1 MINLISMV
9 FVRQIL
15 VGVLQVVT
23 LIIIARGLGTE
34 QMGQYTLA
42 ILLPTLF
49 SQMITFGLQSV
60 NIYAIG
66 RKIVNERQALY
77 ANLVLLTLISLLT
90 ALILTAVV
98 HYFGTYFFKDV
109 PVMLLYLSIAS
120 LLPQTF
126 FTVLPSLVQAMQ
138 NFKWFNIL
146 CVAQPAMIF
155 VISLIAVLLSNNVES
170 VLIAYVVSHWLSFI
184 ILMRII
190 LKLIKIETYP
200 IFKFLRE
207 FIGYGLKSHLS
218 NIITLLNYRSSLL
231 ILGYFTT
238 PVVVGIYSVG
248 MQLAE
253 KLWLPSQAVSTVLL
267 PRLSNKLG
275 EGSDAKEVAKLT
287 LDSARM
293 TLLVTLMIGV
303 GFAVVASVVV
313 DLLFGEAYNQAV
325 YVVLLLLPGIL
336 AWTPSRI
343 LANDLA
349 ARGFA
354 ELNLKNSYWVF
365 GINATLSLC
374 LVPLFGLIG
383 ASLATTVAYTMD
395 LVLRLK
401 VFDQVTHSG
410 AFMNIVPKWSD
421 FKMMF
426 GFVKG
431 IRRNAR

>member
-66 RKIVNERQALY
+66 RKIVNERQVLY

-90 ALILTAVV
+90 ALVLTAVV
-98 HYFGTYFFKDV
+98 HYFGAYFFKDV

-155 VISLIAVLLSNNVES
+155 AISLIAVLLSNNVES

-303 GFAVVASVVV
+303 AFAVVAPVVV
-313 DLLFGEAYNQAV
+313 DLLFGEAYNQAI

-383 ASLATTVAYTMD
+383 ASLATTIAYTMD

-401 VFDQVTHSG
+401 AFDQVTHSG

>member
-15 VGVLQVVT
+15 VGVLQVIT

-66 RKIVNERQALY
+66 RKIVSEQQALY
-77 ANLVLLTLISLLT
+77 ANLVLLAAISLLT
-90 ALILTAVV
+90 GGILLLVV
-98 HYFGTYFFKDV
+98 HYFGQYFFNEV
-109 PVMLLYLSIAS
+109 PVSLLYLSIAA

-126 FTVLPSLVQAMQ
+126 FTVLPSLVQAIQ

-155 VISLIAVLLSNNVES
+155 VVSMIAILLAQNVES
-170 VLIAYVVSHWLSFI
+170 VLTAYVISHWISFF
-184 ILMRII
+184 ILIRII
-190 LKLIKIETYP
+190 LKLIKIETYSL
-200 IFKFLRE
+200 IKFLKE

-275 EGSDAKEVAKLT
+275 EGSDAQEVCET
-287 LDSARM
+287 HVRQRQND
-293 TLLVTLMIGV
+293 VV
-303 GFAVVASVVV
+303 G
-313 DLLFGEAYNQAV
+313 DHGD
-325 YVVLLLLPGIL
+325 
-336 AWTPSRI
+336 W
-343 LANDLA
+343 
-349 ARGFA
+349 RG
-354 ELNLKNSYWVF
+354 
-365 GINATLSLC
+365 C
-374 LVPLFGLIG
+374 LRCRR
-383 ASLATTVAYTMD
+383 TT
-395 LVLRLK
+395 
-401 VFDQVTHSG
+401 
-410 AFMNIVPKWSD
+410 
-421 FKMMF
+421 
-426 GFVKG
+426 
-431 IRRNAR
+431 

>member
-1 MINLISMV
+1 MV

-15 VGVLQVVT
+15 VGVLQVVA
-23 LIIIARGLGTE
+23 LIVIARGLGTE

-42 ILLPTLF
+42 TLLPTLF

-66 RKIVNERQALY
+66 RKMVNEKQALY
-77 ANLVLLTLISLLT
+77 ANLILLLLISLLT
-90 ALILTAVV
+90 AGILAVV
-98 HYFGTYFFKDV
+98 VHFWGAYFFNDV
-109 PVMLLYLSIAS
+109 PVSLLYLSLLA

-146 CVAQPAMIF
+146 CIAQPAVLF
-155 VISLIAVLLSNNVES
+155 VVSLISVLLSNDVES
-170 VLIAYVVSHWLSFI
+170 ILTAYVISHWLSFL
-184 ILMRII
+184 ILMAII
-190 LKLIKIETYP
+190 LKLIKVEVYSLWA
-200 IFKFLRE
+200 FVKG

-238 PVVVGIYSVG
+238 PVVVGIYTVG

-275 EGSDAKEVAKLT
+275 EGSDEKEVAKLT
-287 LDSARM
+287 LDSARL
-293 TLLVTLMIGV
+293 TLLVTVLIGIA
-303 GFAVVASVVV
+303 FAIVAPIVVN
-313 DLLFGEAYNQAV
+313 LLFGEAYNEAV

-354 ELNLKNSYWVF
+354 ELNLKNACWVF
-365 GINATLSLC
+365 AINASLTLLF
-374 LVPLFGLIG
+374 VPLWGLLG
-383 ASLATTVAYTMD
+383 ASLATTIAYTMD
-395 LVLRLK
+395 LILRLK
-401 VFDQVTHSG
+401 AFNQVTQSG
-410 AFMNIVPKWSD
+410 AFMNIVPKLSD

-426 GFVKG
+426 HFVKG
-431 IRRNAR
+431 IRKNAN

>member
-1 MINLISMV
+1 MV

-15 VGVLQVVT
+15 VGVLQVIT

-66 RKIVNERQALY
+66 RKIVSEQQALY
-77 ANLVLLTLISLLT
+77 ANLVLLAAISLLT
-90 ALILTAVV
+90 GGILLLVV
-98 HYFGTYFFKDV
+98 HYFGQYFFNEV
-109 PVMLLYLSIAS
+109 PVSLLYLSIAA

-126 FTVLPSLVQAMQ
+126 FTVLPSLVQAIQ

-155 VISLIAVLLSNNVES
+155 VVSMIAILLAQNVES
-170 VLIAYVVSHWLSFI
+170 VLTAYVISHWISFF
-184 ILMRII
+184 ILIRII
-190 LKLIKIETYP
+190 LKLIKIETYSL
-200 IFKFLRE
+200 IKFLKE
-207 FIGYGLKSHLS
+207 LIGYGLKSHLS

-275 EGSDAKEVAKLT
+275 EGSDAQEVAKLT

-293 TLLVTLMIGV
+293 TLLVTMVIGV
-303 GFAVVASVVV
+303 AFALLSSVIVN
-313 DLLFGEAYNQAV
+313 LLFGAAYDQVV

-365 GINATLSLC
+365 AINALLSLC
-374 LVPLFGLIG
+374 LVPFFGLIG
-383 ASLATTVAYTMD
+383 ASIATTVAYTMD

-401 VFDQVTHSG
+401 AFDQVTQSG
-410 AFMNIVPKWSD
+410 AFINIVPKLSD
-421 FKMMF
+421 FKMMLSF
-426 GFVKG
+426 AKG
-431 IRRNAR
+431 IRKNAR

>member
-1 MINLISMV
+1 MVRLISTV
-9 FVRQIL
+9 FIRQIL
-15 VGVLQVVT
+15 VGILQVIT
-23 LIIIARGLGTE
+23 LIVIARGLGTE

-49 SQMITFGLQSV
+49 SQIITFGLQSI

-66 RKIVNERQALY
+66 RKMVNENQALY
-77 ANLVLLTLISLLT
+77 ANLFFLSGLSVLTS
-90 ALILTAVV
+90 LILSVVV
-98 HYFGTYFFKDV
+98 HYFGRYFFNEV
-109 PVMLLYLSIAS
+109 PVSLLYLSLAS

-126 FTVLPSLVQAMQ
+126 FTVLPSLIQAVQ

-146 CVAQPAMIF
+146 CVAQPLVIF
-155 VISLIAVLLSNNVES
+155 LVSMVAILLSNNVS
-170 VLIAYVVSHWLSFI
+170 SILTAYVLSHWISFF
-184 ILMRII
+184 ILLGII
-190 LKLIKIETYP
+190 LKLIKVETYS
-200 IFKFLRE
+200 LRRFCSE

-275 EGSDAKEVAKLT
+275 EGSDEKEVAKLT
-287 LDSARM
+287 LDSARL
-293 TLLVTLMIGV
+293 TFIVTLVIGLA
-303 GFAVVASVVV
+303 FACLSSVVV
-313 DLLFGEAYNQAV
+313 NILFGAEYKKSV
-325 YVVLLLLPGIL
+325 YVILLLLPGIL

-365 GINATLSLC
+365 GINTVLSLC
-374 LVPLFGLIG
+374 LVPLWGLIG
-383 ASLATTVAYTMD
+383 ASVATTVAYTMD
-395 LVLRLK
+395 LVLRLMA
-401 VFDQVTHSG
+401 FNRVTQSQ
-410 AFMNIVPKWSD
+410 AFLHILPKPSD
-421 FKMMF
+421 FGTMVNF
-426 GFVKG
+426 IKG
-431 IRRNAR
+431 LKNAR

>member
-15 VGVLQVVT
+15 VGVLQVVA
-23 LIIIARGLGTE
+23 LIVIARGLGTE

-42 ILLPTLF
+42 TLLPTLF

-66 RKIVNERQALY
+66 RKMVNEKQALY
-77 ANLVLLTLISLLT
+77 ANLILLLLISLLT
-90 ALILTAVV
+90 AGILAVV
-98 HYFGTYFFKDV
+98 VHFWGAYFFNDV
-109 PVMLLYLSIAS
+109 PVSLLYLSLLA

-146 CVAQPAMIF
+146 CIAQPAVLF
-155 VISLIAVLLSNNVES
+155 VVSLIAVLLSNDVES
-170 VLIAYVVSHWLSFI
+170 VLTAYVISHWLSFL
-184 ILMRII
+184 ILMAII
-190 LKLIKIETYP
+190 LKLIKVEVYSLWA
-200 IFKFLRE
+200 FVKG

-238 PVVVGIYSVG
+238 PVVVGIYTVG

-275 EGSDAKEVAKLT
+275 EGSDEKEVAKLT
-287 LDSARM
+287 LDSARL
-293 TLLVTLMIGV
+293 TLLVTVLIGIA
-303 GFAVVASVVV
+303 FAIVAPIVVN
-313 DLLFGEAYNQAV
+313 LLFGEAYNEAV

-354 ELNLKNSYWVF
+354 ELNLKNACWVF
-365 GINATLSLC
+365 AINASLTLLF
-374 LVPLFGLIG
+374 VPLWGLLG
-383 ASLATTVAYTMD
+383 ASLATTIAYTMD
-395 LVLRLK
+395 LILRLK
-401 VFDQVTHSG
+401 AFNQVTQSG
-410 AFMNIVPKWSD
+410 AFMNIVPKLSD

-426 GFVKG
+426 HFVKG
-431 IRRNAR
+431 IRKNAN

>member
-15 VGVLQVVT
+15 VGVLQVIT

-66 RKIVNERQALY
+66 RKIVSEQQALY
-77 ANLVLLTLISLLT
+77 ANLVLLAAISLLT
-90 ALILTAVV
+90 GGILLLVV
-98 HYFGTYFFKDV
+98 HYFGQYFFNEV
-109 PVMLLYLSIAS
+109 PVSLLYLSIAA

-126 FTVLPSLVQAMQ
+126 FTVLPSL
-138 NFKWFNIL
+138 

-155 VISLIAVLLSNNVES
+155 MVSMIAILLAQNVES
-170 VLIAYVVSHWLSFI
+170 VLTAYVISHWISFF
-184 ILMRII
+184 ILIRII
-190 LKLIKIETYP
+190 LKLIKIETYSL
-200 IFKFLRE
+200 IKFLKE

-275 EGSDAKEVAKLT
+275 EGSDAQEVAKLT

-293 TLLVTLMIGV
+293 TLLVTMVIGV
-303 GFAVVASVVV
+303 AFALLSSVIVN
-313 DLLFGEAYNQAV
+313 LLFGAAYDQAV

-365 GINATLSLC
+365 AINALLSLC
-374 LVPLFGLIG
+374 LVPFFGLIG
-383 ASLATTVAYTMD
+383 ASVATTVAYTMD

-401 VFDQVTHSG
+401 AFEQVTQSG
-410 AFMNIVPKWSD
+410 AFINIVPKLSD
-421 FKMMF
+421 FKMMLSF
-426 GFVKG
+426 AKG
-431 IRRNAR
+431 IRKNAR

>member
-1 MINLISMV
+1 MINLILMV

-15 VGVLQVVT
+15 VGVLQIVT
-23 LIIIARGLGTE
+23 LILIARGLGSE
-34 QMGQYTLA
+34 QMGLYTLA

-77 ANLVLLTLISLLT
+77 VNLVLLTFISLLT
-90 ALILTAVV
+90 VLVLAVGV
-98 HYFGTYFFKDV
+98 HYFGVYFFKDM
-109 PVMLLYLSIAS
+109 PVTLLYLSIAS

-146 CVAQPAMIF
+146 CVAQPAMVF
-155 VISLIAVLLSNNVES
+155 VISLIAVLLSNQVES
-170 VLIAYVVSHWLSFI
+170 VLMAYVVSHWLSFI
-184 ILMRII
+184 ILIRII
-190 LKLIKIETYP
+190 WKLIKIEIYP
-200 IFKFLRE
+200 VFKFLKE
-207 FIGYGLKSHLS
+207 FIGYGVQSHFS

-238 PVVVGIYSVG
+238 PIVVGVYSVG

-267 PRLSNKLG
+267 PRLSSKLG
-275 EGSDAKEVAKLT
+275 EDNDAREVAKLT

-293 TLLVTLMIGV
+293 TLLVTLLIGAA
-303 GFAVVASVVV
+303 FAVLAPIVV
-313 DLLFGEAYNQAV
+313 DWLFGEDYNQAV
-325 YVVLLLLPGIL
+325 YVVLFLLPGIL

-365 GINATLSLC
+365 VINVALSLC

-383 ASLATTVAYTMD
+383 ASLATTMAYTMD

-401 VFDQVTHSG
+401 AFEQVTKSG
-410 AFMNIVPKWSD
+410 AFINIMPKWSD

-426 GFVKG
+426 GFVTG
-431 IRRNAR
+431 IRKNAR